1 MKKINIFFSEEVAM
15 LFNLFDS
22 DSSGIIHP
30 ETFSK
35 SVASSRKKKELK
47 QILKEKAEQDR
58 PEFPH
63 PEEIS
68 RFAKMEAKQKNRSR
82 SSENPGRLANA
93 LRTFL
98 RRNP

>member
-1 MKKINIFFSEEVAM
+1 M
-15 LFNLFDS
+15 LFSIFDS

-30 ETFSK
+30 ETFIK

-47 QILKEKAEQDR
+47 QILKEKAEQER

-68 RFAKMEAKQKNRSR
+68 RFAKMAAERSR
-82 SSENPGRLANA
+82 QKSRLRPSTNPRHLAEA
-93 LRTFL
+93 FRTFF
-98 RRNP
+98 RGHP